1 MVNMIKTAAAQENSV
16 LVGNE
21 GWWGVSPSSCCLSMI
36 CTTFTASASASVQL
50 SCSSPSGRS
59 HLTQIDISWF
69 YLGAARFE
77 AATGTRRGLI
87 RGSRASCW
95 ILFLLGP
102 HWTRQFT
109 ICKPVKGCWLCKQD
123 K

>member
-1 MVNMIKTAAAQENSV
+1 MVKTAAAQENV
-16 LVGNE
+16 VPVGKE
-21 GWWGVSPSSCCLSMI
+21 GWWGVSPSSRRLCMI
-36 CTTFTASASASVQL
+36 RTTFAASASVQP
-50 SCSSPSGRS
+50 SSSSPSGKS
-59 HLTQIDISWF
+59 HLTPINISWF

-87 RGSRASCW
+87 RGSHASCW
-95 ILFLLGP
+95 VLFFRGP
-102 HWTRQFT
+102 RWSRQFT